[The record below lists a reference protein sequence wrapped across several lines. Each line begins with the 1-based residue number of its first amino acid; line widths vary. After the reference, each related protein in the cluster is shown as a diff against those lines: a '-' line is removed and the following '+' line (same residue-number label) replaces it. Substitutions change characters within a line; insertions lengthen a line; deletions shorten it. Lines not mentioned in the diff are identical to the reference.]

1 MFKIIDFGSQTVRKL
16 TIKVNVN
23 QGLFRHRSSFNIRWN
38 FSLNSAEK
46 GHNFKIIIAYTQ
58 NPVTLLEYQNVRL
71 KNYFYQTNCSLVNW
85 K

>member
-38 FSLNSAEK
+38 FNLNSAEK
-46 GHNFKIIIAYTQ
+46 GQNFKIVIAYIQ
-58 NPVTLLEYQNVRL
+58 NPVT
-71 KNYFYQTNCSLVNW
+71 F
-85 K
+85 